1 MNINVFN
8 QNNNELPV
16 NDNVDDMDKQ
26 QAEVNDSSKSIRL
39 LSIDENSDSRIVT
52 YGNMHLP
59 SKNEYIEYK
68 LKMTVNEINVNLY
81 HVLERL
87 QESQYF
93 NLRE

>member
-59 SKNEYIEYK
+59 SKMNT
-68 LKMTVNEINVNLY
+68 LSIN
-81 HVLERL
+81 
-87 QESQYF
+87 
-93 NLRE
+93 

>member
-39 LSIDENSDSRIVT
+39 LSIDENSDSRIAT
-52 YGNMHLP
+52 YGNMRLP
-59 SKNEYIEYK
+59 SKNDYIEYK

-81 HVLERL
+81 HALERL
-87 QESQYF
+87 QESQYI

>member
-52 YGNMHLP
+52 YGNMRLP

-81 HVLERL
+81 HALERL
-87 QESQYF
+87 QESQYI